1 MSKSLE
7 LKIIMSATDKASAA
21 FKKLREGGNVL
32 AQSLKKAEAELHDL
46 DKAQENLLKKS
57 KLNKELSKNGEALR
71 KNAAE
76 IRRLNNEI
84 AKTGTASKEQEKELS
99 DLTKANKKLTQAQE
113 KNWEKV
119 RKLDQALFA
128 AGITAKTFSNAQDQL
143 NKKHD
148 AASKAVEK
156 QRLAYEKLQNAQ
168 NKAAAAKSQMTEA
181 GMRAVGLMY
190 TARGIADTTRN
201 VLSAPVKA
209 YADTETAS
217 TDLRAAMMDNTGK
230 VSAQYKDIDNLA
242 TRLGDRLP
250 GTTADFKNLMTMLIR
265 QGMSAKTV
273 LGGTGEAAA
282 LLAVQLKKSPEAAAE
297 MAAKLQDAT
306 RGTEKEMLAI
316 MDQVQR
322 LYYAGT
328 DDSNIL
334 GAFSKLS
341 PALDTLKIKGE
352 SAMKMMSP
360 LVGMLD
366 QAGLSGESAG
376 NAMRKVFTRM
386 MDTKKIA
393 KVTKGTGLSLD
404 FTNGAG
410 EFGGLDKMY
419 EQLAKLKAVNTE
431 QRLKILQGIFGD
443 DAETL
448 QALNTMIEK
457 GKAGYEEFAKK
468 MEAQASLNQRVNDQ
482 LGTLTNLWDAASG
495 TFTNFLAKMGESI
508 APELKELTK
517 WIGDINEKLSN
528 WAAQNPE
535 TANTIM
541 KIVAAVG
548 IFLTVITG
556 IGAAISAVLV
566 PIALAKFSFFS
577 LFGVFSGGGGAI
589 STIIGWL
596 ARLGMALLGFGA
608 KAAVFLVTNPFGWA
622 ILAVVAIIMLWRNWE
637 TVKSALIAGW
647 EWIKK
652 VFQQN
657 PLLAA
662 FTGPIGWLIA
672 LLANWNKVKAAL
684 ISGWEWIKKT
694 FSGNNPIAIAMTAAM
709 GPIGA
714 VINSFRIL
722 RSAATSAWEWL
733 KKATSAKAPA
743 TPPSIGI
750 PNRGFSVGGYTG
762 AGGVHEAAGVVHK
775 GEVVFNQRDVAKF
788 GGWQAVE
795 ALRRGGAGVLA
806 NIGNRLGLGFS
817 DGRKTA
823 LPSPTRFNAAPH
835 AVSMAGDNIT
845 INVHAAP
852 GMSEQSLVNAIM
864 ARLNERSQAKQR
876 RRNSSFFDKD

>member
-57 KLNKELSKNGEALR
+57 KLNKELKENGKALR
-71 KNAAE
+71 ENAAE

-119 RKLDQALFA
+119 RKLDQALSA

-209 YADTETAS
+209 YAETETAS

-404 FTNGAG
+404 FTNGQG

-535 TANTIM
+535 MANTIM
-541 KIVAAVG
+541 KVVAAIG
-548 IFLTVITG
+548 IFLTVVTG

-596 ARLGMALLGFGA
+596 GRLGMALLGFGA

-622 ILAVVAIIMLWRNWE
+622 ILAVTAIVLLWRNWE

-722 RSAATSAWEWL
+722 RSAAVGAWEWL

-795 ALRRGGAGVLA
+795 AIRRGGAGVLA

-817 DGRKTA
+817 DGRQSA
-823 LPSPTRFNAAPH
+823 LPSPTRFNSAPH

-864 ARLNERSQAKQR
+864 AKLNERSQAKQR

>member
-21 FKKLREGGNVL
+21 FKKLRSAGDVLGQTLDKLEGEMKGYERAQARLTQRVQMTAKIKEQTKALMENRL
-32 AQSLKKAEAELHDL
+32 AQKALKE
-46 DKAQENLLKKS
+46 
-57 KLNKELSKNGEALR
+57 
-71 KNAAE
+71 
-76 IRRLNNEI
+76 EI
-84 AKTGTASKEQEKELS
+84 AKTGVP
-99 DLTKANKKLTQAQE
+99 TKAQARALEKLQTAQ
-113 KNWEKV
+113 
-119 RKLDQALFA
+119 
-128 AGITAKTFSNAQDQL
+128 
-143 NKKHD
+143 
-148 AASKAVEK
+148 
-156 QRLAYEKLQNAQ
+156 EKLQNSQSRYQQKIEEINAELKKHGVVTKDAAAAQ
-168 NKAAAAKSQMTEA
+168 KQLEQATKKTEAALQRQHKAMAARDKAAAAKAQMTEA
-181 GMRAVGLMY
+181 GMRAVGMMY
-190 TARGIADTTRN
+190 TARGIGDTTRN
-201 VLSAPVKA
+201 VLSSPIKA
-209 YADTETAS
+209 YAETEAAS

-250 GTTADFKNLMTMLIR
+250 GTTADFKIMMTMLRR
-265 QGMSAKTV
+265 QGLAVNTI
-273 LGGTGEAAA
+273 LGGTGESAA
-282 LLAVQLKKSPEAAAE
+282 LLAVQLKKTPEAAAE
-297 MAAKLQDAT
+297 MTAKLQDAT
-306 RGTEKEMLAI
+306 RGTEKEMEAI
-316 MDQVQR
+316 IDQVQR

-334 GAFSKLS
+334 GAFTSLS
-341 PALDTLKIKGE
+341 PALDVLKIKGKA
-352 SAMKMMSP
+352 AMETMSP

-366 QAGLSGESAG
+366 QSGLSGEKAG
-376 NAMRKVFTRM
+376 NALRKVFTRM
-386 MDTKKIA
+386 MDTKKVNKVA
-393 KVTKGTGLSLD
+393 KDAGITLD
-404 FTNGAG
+404 FTNGKG
-410 EFGGLDKMY
+410 EFGGFENMY
-419 EQLAKLKAVNTE
+419 KQLAKLKSLNTE
-431 QRLKILQGIFGD
+431 KRLDVLQGIFGD
-443 DAETL
+443 DSETL

-457 GKAGYEEFAKK
+457 GKVGYEDFAKK
-468 MEAQASLNQRVNDQ
+468 LEAQASLRQRVNDQ
-482 LGTLTNLWDAASG
+482 LGTLTNLWDAAGG

-508 APELKELTK
+508 APELKEITK
-517 WIGDINEKLSN
+517 WIGDVNEKLSN
-528 WAAQNPE
+528 WAAKNPE
-535 TANTIM
+535 MANTIM
-541 KIVAAVG
+541 KVVAAIG
-548 IFLTVITG
+548 IFLIVVTG
-556 IGAAISAVLV
+556 LGAAISAVLV

-577 LFGVFSGGGGAI
+577 LFGAFAGGNGMI
-589 STIIGWL
+589 SSLIGWL
-596 ARLGMALLGFGA
+596 VRLGITLLGFGA
-608 KAAVFLVTNPFGWA
+608 KAMVFLATNPFGWA
-622 ILAVVAIIMLWRNWE
+622 IIAVTAIVLLWRNWE

-647 EWIKK
+647 EWLKK
-652 VFQQN
+652 VYQQN
-657 PLLAA
+657 PMLAA
-662 FTGPIGWLIA
+662 FTGPVGWLIA

-743 TPPSIGI
+743 TPPSIGV

-795 ALRRGGAGVLA
+795 AIRRGGAGVLA

-817 DGRKTA
+817 DGRKSA

-864 ARLNERSQAKQR
+864 AKLNERSQAKQR